1 MKNILYNK
9 INLLCF
15 IWAMPTL
22 HFVLNPGYDLSP
34 LPTWIAVFLSIF
46 ISLKNKTM
54 LPMSFPFIALL
65 SPLAVNGKILNLLPS
80 ELFLLALFT
89 VGIVLFLLRRKTFIT
104 LLNGESYLII
114 LLILVFT
121 SYVASLQ
128 FQALFKSLLSWIMI
142 ATVFCSTRVIIKSR
156 ENIDSYFFVIMV
168 CIFYCSIITLVS
180 FFNGIVLSDFVES
193 SIYNKQKMYYE
204 DYLAF
209 LRAGFFYANIGYIIS
224 PAAIIS
230 LMFSINS
237 FTLLN
242 RLLYGTLFVI
252 FVALLFLM
260 VEKTGLAALSIAL
273 MFLFLVNYITPR
285 IKARKGKLIKL
296 IFVSIIPFFGYVI
309 FTLISSISNYDISAG
324 GFTQRL
330 CVFKST
336 FNVLAQNPLRFLFG
350 FGPDSS
356 NIINNRLTQSA
367 KANCSGISEGAIDS
381 GHMTFLFEYG
391 FIFALIFILFI
402 THCSYRIYKKIKTN
416 PDQKIFYTIL
426 LGITVYINFA
436 ALADVI
442 GTSKVA
448 WIISQFFAIIV
459 ISLSYNSNSLKSE
472 MRKSAV

>member
-1 MKNILYNK
+1 
-9 INLLCF
+9 
-15 IWAMPTL
+15 MPIL

-34 LPTWIAVFLSIF
+34 LPTWIAFLLSIYLS
-46 ISLKNKTM
+46 IKNKII
-54 LPMSFPFIALL
+54 LPLSIPFIALL
-65 SPLAVNGKILNLLPS
+65 SPLAVNGKMFNLLPS
-80 ELFLLALFT
+80 ELFLLGLSFFGILF
-89 VGIVLFLLRRKTFIT
+89 ILLKRRTFINI
-104 LLNGESYLII
+104 LSGELYLIA
-114 LLILVFT
+114 LLILVLI
-121 SYVASLQ
+121 SYIASLQ

-142 ATVFCSTRVIIKSR
+142 TTVFCSTRVIIKSK
-156 ENIDSYFFVIMV
+156 ENIDSYFFVIIV

-193 SIYNKQKMYYE
+193 TIYNKQKMYYE

-209 LRAGFFYANIGYIIS
+209 IRAGFFYTNIGYIIA

-230 LMFSINS
+230 LMRSINS

-242 RLLYGTLFVI
+242 RLLYGGLFTFFI
-252 FVALLFLM
+252 TILLLM

-273 MFLFLVNYITPR
+273 AFLFIINYLTPR
-285 IKARKGKLIKL
+285 LKAKKSKLTKL
-296 IFVSIIPFFGYVI
+296 IFVSIIPFFGYAI
-309 FTLISSISNYDISAG
+309 ITLLNTISSYDLSAG

-330 CVFKST
+330 CVIKST

-391 FIFALIFILFI
+391 FIFALIFILFLI
-402 THCSYRIYKKIKTN
+402 HCYYRIYKKIKTN

-448 WIISQFFAIIV
+448 WIISQFFAIIL
-459 ISLSYNSNSLKSE
+459 ISLSYNSNSSISE